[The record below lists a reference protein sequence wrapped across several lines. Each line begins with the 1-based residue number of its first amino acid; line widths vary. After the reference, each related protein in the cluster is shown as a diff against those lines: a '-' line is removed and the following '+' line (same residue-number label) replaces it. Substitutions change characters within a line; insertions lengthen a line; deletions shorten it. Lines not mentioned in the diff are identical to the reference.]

1 MLLGPQCFEKVG
13 DPAVDGA
20 EPMEPRVARPAEG
33 DQGRGAIS
41 GGAVVDDERRGG
53 LADAAEVMVAGKYP
67 FPAPAEAGAGAPAAV
82 VAGLAEPAAVEIRRS
97 PQGQQRGSWISRS
110 GVTACRLGRSGKN
123 HLR

>member
-13 DPAVDGA
+13 DPTVDGA

-67 FPAPAEAGAGAPAAV
+67 FPAPPKRARE
-82 VAGLAEPAAVEIRRS
+82 RR
-97 PQGQQRGSWISRS
+97 P
-110 GVTACRLGRSGKN
+110 RL
-123 HLR
+123 